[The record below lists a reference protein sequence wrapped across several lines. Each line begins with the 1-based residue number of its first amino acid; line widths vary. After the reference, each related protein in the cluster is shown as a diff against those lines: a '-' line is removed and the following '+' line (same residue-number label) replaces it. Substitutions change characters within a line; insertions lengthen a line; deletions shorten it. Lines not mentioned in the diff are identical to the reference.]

1 MPFFRKSMS
10 LCQTTSFMILYL
22 MMLFLQTVH
31 IFEEIGFIAYEVVGS
46 LNKYLL
52 AASFLVFASYLPL
65 ILILLDIKTGYFLA
79 FFAAILALGN
89 GIIHILGYIQTKSYR
104 GTMGA
109 GVFSGIPLGIIG
121 GIVLN

>member
-1 MPFFRKSMS
+1 MS
-10 LCQTTSFMILYL
+10 DNLFLILYL

-31 IFEEIGFIAYEVVGS
+31 IFEEIGFKAYEVVGS

-65 ILILLDIKTGYFLA
+65 ILILLDIRAGYYLA
-79 FFAAILALGN
+79 FFGAILALGN
-89 GIIHILGYIQTKSYR
+89 GIIHLIGYVKTKSFR
-104 GTMGA
+104 GTVGA

-121 GIVLN
+121 GIVLINLISILQ